1 MSPEA
6 RERSFDELARGLA
19 SGEVSR
25 RRAIRLMGAA
35 LVGGTLA
42 SLGIREAAGAP
53 GGVAGPPECVVC
65 ECGRRQR
72 PGIPPRH
79 RTVCIR
85 TNTVCVQRAEREGP
99 TEACMRVCGG
109 QRPNVLEFIC
119 NLLPGSCHEGCRGP
133 A

>member
-35 LVGGTLA
+35 LVGGALA

-53 GGVAGPPECVVC
+53 GGVAGRPECVFC
-65 ECGRRQR
+65 DCGFRQR
-72 PGIPPRH
+72 QGT
-79 RTVCIR
+79 RTVCIH
-85 TNTVCVQRAEREGP
+85 TQTVCVQQAEGENI
-99 TEACMRVCGG
+99 TQACIRVCGG
-109 QRPNVLEFIC
+109 GQRPRPTEFIC
-119 NLLPGSCHEGCRGP
+119 NLRPAGFCQEGCRGP